1 MVVICVEREHVPKN
15 LYRDRHHI
23 ASFRNQL
30 GQTEYCWVPGRTTWT
45 PAPFCRALIVLPGAC
60 VWNLDTYFNLSPIYQ
75 LYTCFICRNFKP
87 GKILSSISYP
97 AILFILAMGF
107 LNRGGFIIH
116 TLLQETSKS
125 WTLSLFLPGT
135 CIQPFTLFCRAHND
149 IRMHISHGQVCLTY
163 LLVGR
168 TWAGWGST
176 CGSHGHSHRR
186 TAADP
191 AWEKQMQIFS

>member
-1 MVVICVEREHVPKN
+1 MWLLQGLCGPQWKVTMMYTHEQPCTHTSRNCHIHVDPITATFHSIST
-15 LYRDRHHI
+15 YRQFI
-23 ASFRNQL
+23 S
-30 GQTEYCWVPGRTTWT
+30 CIP
-45 PAPFCRALIVLPGAC
+45 
-60 VWNLDTYFNLSPIYQ
+60 
-75 LYTCFICRNFKP
+75 CFICRNFKP
-87 GKILSSISYP
+87 SKILSSISYP
-97 AILFILAMGF
+97 ASLFILAMGF

-125 WTLSLFLPGT
+125 CTLSLFLPGT

-149 IRMHISHGQVCLTY
+149 IRMHISYGQVCLTY

-176 CGSHGHSHRR
+176 CGSRGHSHRR